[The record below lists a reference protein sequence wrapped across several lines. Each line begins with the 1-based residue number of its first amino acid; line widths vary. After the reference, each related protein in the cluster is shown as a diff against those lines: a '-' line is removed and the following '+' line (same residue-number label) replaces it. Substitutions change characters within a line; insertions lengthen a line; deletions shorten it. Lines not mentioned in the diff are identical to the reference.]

1 MIHSLGSVNPDS
13 VDRRHGGSI
22 MHCASIFPKAVSHLV
37 LPGTYTQRPSIGQ
50 LAYCLIAKILTFI
63 KQYTLHTGGSSITT
77 YNDPATQSGQ
87 PLARSF
93 CSICGSKLAART
105 PLNEDIVSIPAGI
118 LLSGN
123 SGLGSIAK
131 HEGADRRGV
140 RWKPQKEQ
148 FCQEKAPWLA
158 DLGELV
164 ADERYVRGPFSEKVV
179 DGGEGAGRL

>member
-1 MIHSLGSVNPDS
+1 
-13 VDRRHGGSI
+13 
-22 MHCASIFPKAVSHLV
+22 MHCASIFPKSVSRFLFFASR
-37 LPGTYTQRPSIGQ
+37 TTKAC
-50 LAYCLIAKILTFI
+50 LANNQHTVRKLTSI

-77 YNDPATQSGQ
+77 YNDPATQSGH

-131 HEGADRRGV
+131 REGADRRGV

-164 ADERYVRGPFSEKVV
+164 ADERYVRGPFSEKVG
-179 DGGEGAGRL
+179 DGGEGGGRL